1 MAMNRELLG
10 REYRQAEKHVIDTEQ
25 IRRHRDAICA
35 QSFTPLPDYAQ
46 RVPASCSLTICQGA
60 LTAALLDGDLGLD
73 AMRLVFEGLD
83 ISYVHEP
90 ILDNETAA
98 SATVTEITSTPDGE
112 RLLLDLQLCQPALGP
127 VLNARVA
134 FLERN
139 PRPKPENDGHTG
151 ASTSTDA
158 EKPRYY
164 FEHAIPL
171 RMDTLT
177 ELLDVL
183 GEFNPIYR
191 DVELAQLANLP
202 GPCLPQSCVFALA
215 HHAVE
220 QALGKSAHR
229 ITRVAGR
236 FARTPW
242 VGDTLRVRVGS
253 ANGRNGF
260 IEILDSTHRQ
270 VFADAFFEADSDD
283 GETQV

>member
-10 REYRQAEKHVIDTEQ
+10 REYRQAEKHVIDTAQ
-25 IRRHRDAICA
+25 IQRHRDAICA

-90 ILDNETAA
+90 VLDSETSA

-112 RLLLDLQLCQPALGP
+112 RLLLNLQLCQPALGP

-164 FEHAIPL
+164 FEHALPL
-171 RMDTLT
+171 L
-177 ELLDVL
+177 E
-183 GEFNPIYR
+183 
-191 DVELAQLANLP
+191 
-202 GPCLPQSCVFALA
+202 ALA
-215 HHAVE
+215 ARGATVLHLEPSSVSRCRWPAPGA
-220 QALGKSAHR
+220 QPAAQPLGVRAA
-229 ITRVAGR
+229 TGR
-236 FARTPW
+236 LAAARR
-242 VGDTLRVRVGS
+242 LRLRLRLRRRVGRRI
-253 ANGRNGF
+253 AAARCQRWCGAG
-260 IEILDSTHRQ
+260 
-270 VFADAFFEADSDD
+270 
-283 GETQV
+283 